1 MPGRPIK
8 SIGMSEHHGHHQR
21 KSKFGPVLRA
31 NLVEI
36 TAALV
41 AALGLF
47 LLLERMSI
55 RSTLFHW
62 ASTGSQNALHVLGR
76 MGDAL
81 ARSIARLTLS
91 NAIGLVL
98 VIMAVVA
105 LILRIRWRLV
115 RSASQTVLR
124 CPRCGGGVHRVHR
137 RWGDRIV
144 SLFVPVRRYR
154 CSNRE
159 CRWCG
164 VHVAASR
171 NVPEPTVSVE

>member
-1 MPGRPIK
+1 
-8 SIGMSEHHGHHQR
+8 MSENHGHHQR
-21 KSKFGPVLRA
+21 KSRFGTVLRA

-41 AALGLF
+41 VVVGLF

-55 RSTLFHW
+55 RSTLFRW
-62 ASTGSQNALHVLGR
+62 AAVGSQNALHVLGR
-76 MGDAL
+76 VDDAI
-81 ARSIARLTLS
+81 ANSIARLTLS

-98 VIMAVVA
+98 VILAVGA

-115 RSASQTVLR
+115 RSASQTALR
-124 CPRCGGGVHRVHR
+124 CPRCCGGVHRVHR
-137 RWGDRIV
+137 RWGDRVV

-159 CRWCG
+159 CGWCG
-164 VHVAASR
+164 IHVAASR
-171 NVPEPTVSVE
+171 NIQEPTASVE

>member
-1 MPGRPIK
+1 
-8 SIGMSEHHGHHQR
+8 MSEHHGHHRR
-21 KSKFGPVLRA
+21 KSTFGTVLRA

-36 TAALV
+36 TVVLV
-41 AALGLF
+41 VALGLF

-55 RSTLFHW
+55 RSTLFQW
-62 ASTGSQNALHVLGR
+62 ATLGGQNALYVLGR
-76 MGDAL
+76 VGDAI
-81 ARSIARLTLS
+81 AHSVARLTLS

-98 VIMAVVA
+98 VVVAVIA

-115 RSASQTVLR
+115 RSASQTALR

-137 RWGDRIV
+137 RRGDRIV

-154 CSNRE
+154 CSNKE

-164 VHVAASR
+164 IRVAANR
-171 NVPEPTVSVE
+171 NIPEPAVSAE

>member
-1 MPGRPIK
+1 
-8 SIGMSEHHGHHQR
+8 MSEHRGHHQR
-21 KSKFGPVLRA
+21 ESKFSTVLRA

-41 AALGLF
+41 VALGLF

-62 ASTGSQNALHVLGR
+62 ATTGSQNLLRVLGR
-76 MGDAL
+76 VGDAL
-81 ARSIARLTLS
+81 AFSIARLTLS

-98 VIMAVVA
+98 VIVAVMA
-105 LILRIRWRLV
+105 LILRFRWRLM
-115 RSASQTVLR
+115 RSASQTALC

-137 RWGDRIV
+137 RRGDRIV
-144 SLFVPVRRYR
+144 SFFVPVRRYR

-164 VHVAASR
+164 IRVAASR